1 MPNELSGV
9 DEGILGKSTE
19 GAPWFLLAA
28 YNKIQEEKD
37 HPEERLFDTKEP
49 GIAS

>member
-1 MPNELSGV
+1 MPNELSGG
-9 DEGILGKSTE
+9 DKGILGKSTE

-28 YNKIQEEKD
+28 DNTTEEEKD
-37 HPEERLFDTKEP
+37 HLEEKLFNTKEP